1 MPIEKSLHYYYQH
14 LDPTRISF
22 AREARGLTKKQ
33 LAELLDKQPGT
44 VTQLETGNSGLA
56 FETFSAL
63 VRALDVHPAFLTD
76 TVMALPSVSLE
87 SCHFRVNRKV
97 LKAERLQAI
106 CYARQILAVYA
117 FLEQMDIVFPEQA
130 FLPWEGDA
138 PDERE
143 METQAARMRTSLGL
157 GSGPIPDMARL
168 LENIGVRLVLL
179 PTACAH
185 VGAFASW
192 INGVPCV
199 IISPQACA
207 GHMQFDYG
215 HEFAHLIFDE
225 NTVPGDPLAERR
237 ASRFA
242 SAFLMPEETFGP
254 DCPGAFRRSLFL
266 SISRYW
272 HVQPEA
278 ILYRARELGL
288 MQERT
293 YRNAQAVCG
302 RTNECRE
309 EPENEEKP
317 LPRLLAQAL
326 ELVSGEITLPEMAAA
341 LGMYPSFLERL
352 LLEQGVPTPLIRSMM
367 PPPQRAKIFR
377 LSAARP

>member
-14 LDPTRISF
+14 LDPARMSF

-33 LAELLDKQPGT
+33 LAELLDRQPSAI
-44 VTQLETGNSGLA
+44 TQFEAGSSGLA

-76 TVMALPSVSLE
+76 TVAALPSVSLE
-87 SCHFRVNRKV
+87 SCHFRINRKV

-117 FLEQMDIVFPEQA
+117 FLEQMDVVFPEQA
-130 FLPWEGDA
+130 FFPWEGDA
-138 PDERE
+138 PDEEE
-143 METQAARMRTSLGL
+143 MEAQASQMRASLGL
-157 GSGPIPDMARL
+157 GFGPIPNMARL

-179 PTACAH
+179 PPTCSH

-199 IISPQACA
+199 IISPQTCA

-254 DCPGAFRRSLFL
+254 DCPETFRQSLFL

-272 HVQPEA
+272 HVEPEA

-288 MQERT
+288 MRERA

-302 RTNECRE
+302 RTNERRE
-309 EPENEEKP
+309 QMRNEEKP

-326 ELVSGEITLPEMAAA
+326 ELVSGELTLPEMATA

-352 LLEQGVPTPLIRSMM
+352 LLEQGVPSPLLRSITPPS
-367 PPPQRAKIFR
+367 QRAKIFR
-377 LSAARP
+377 LSAMRP